1 MQRTCVSGT
10 THVTQFGD
18 ILSITYEMEDMTMNE
33 QFRTWLTYLS
43 LALFV
48 AAVFLITAGHFW
60 IGIVFI
66 GAGSSISSVAAI
78 SKKKSD
84 LPEPKNK
91 EIE

>member
-1 MQRTCVSGT
+1 MQRTCVNET
-10 THVTQFGD
+10 AHKTRFGD
-18 ILSITYEMEDMTMNE
+18 ILLTAYEMEDMKMNE
-33 QFRTWLTYLS
+33 QFRMWLTYLS

-48 AAVFLITAGHFW
+48 AAVFLIADGHFW
-60 IGIVFI
+60 MGIVFI